1 MTKECLLHDTVNLDH
16 LKKLAN
22 VEVSVELLNSTVQ
35 VEVGLAMLVPL
46 QALLLSHESTMEIV
60 FASKA
65 CAVTQLALVQNR
77 VEDVGERLAIG
88 AMAH

>member
-65 CAVTQLALVQNR
+65 CAVTQLALVQN
-77 VEDVGERLAIG
+77 
-88 AMAH
+88 